1 MAKIV
6 IIAPAEA
13 DADVKDAV
21 KMLKAQGH
29 DVDTEEP
36 TPKSLLHIVL
46 GLLGPNA
53 YGFGPAYGYREAD
66 APESTDPKDDKQ
78 DSQVPAHSTE
88 EEKARLKD
96 KNKDGIPPG
105 AE

>member
-1 MAKIV
+1 M
-6 IIAPAEA
+6 
-13 DADVKDAV
+13 
-21 KMLKAQGH
+21 
-29 DVDTEEP
+29 
-36 TPKSLLHIVL
+36 
-46 GLLGPNA
+46 
-53 YGFGPAYGYREAD
+53 
-66 APESTDPKDDKQ
+66 TDQKDDQK